1 MKGITESV
9 KKTVA
14 ARQSFKCANNQSDA
28 WASSP
33 TNYDCTLWQCRDG
46 TFDEA
51 GYEIDH
57 IAEVSISG
65 DNSVENLQALC
76 PMCHRV
82 KTKRFL
88 QQKKLEKAV
97 AKTADKTTGGAK
109 ATDKVGAKAK
119 TAKKAGTKTKT
130 AEKVGTKATEKV
142 GAKTKTAKKVGTKTK
157 TAKKEAA
164 ATKTTVPFMDM
175 CTTYNL
181 LAVTK
186 LLNSSINM
194 AAITYKD
201 GKFIIPDGKDRNGYP
216 LTGDILSPIPQFI
229 SHDARVL
236 NTYQLNPAK
245 LRHLI
250 QDYIAVPRLTWE
262 EDVGYVHCSIH
273 IGKGNHVSYD
283 GVDYVKLVDY
293 INAHSTTHLIQV

>member
-9 KKTVA
+9 KKTIA
-14 ARQSFKCANNQSDA
+14 ARQSFKCANNKSDP

-33 TNYDCTLWQCRDG
+33 TTYDCPLWQCRDG

-82 KTKRFL
+82 KTRRFL
-88 QQKKLEKAV
+88 QKKKSEKAV
-97 AKTADKTTGGAK
+97 AKTTDKSKGGAK
-109 ATDKVGAKAK
+109 TPDKAGAK
-119 TAKKAGTKTKT
+119 TSKKAGAKTTT
-130 AEKVGTKATEKV
+130 A
-142 GAKTKTAKKVGTKTK
+142 GAKTKTAGAKTK
-157 TAKKEAA
+157 TTKKAPAKTTRKEEAN
-164 ATKTTVPFMDM
+164 TKTTVPFMDM

-201 GKFIIPDGKDRNGYP
+201 GKFIIPDGKDRNGFP

-236 NTYQLNPAK
+236 KTYQLNPSK
-245 LRHLI
+245 LRNLI
-250 QDYIAVPRLTWE
+250 QDYIAVPQLTWE
-262 EDVGYVHCSIH
+262 EEVGYVHCSIH
-273 IGKGNHVSYD
+273 IGGDHHVSYD

>member
-9 KKTVA
+9 KKTIA

-97 AKTADKTTGGAK
+97 AKTTDKTTGGAK
-109 ATDKVGAKAK
+109 AK
-119 TAKKAGTKTKT
+119 TAKKVGAKTKT
-130 AEKVGTKATEKV
+130 AEKVGTKY
-142 GAKTKTAKKVGTKTK
+142 KTAKKDNV
-157 TAKKEAA
+157 
-164 ATKTTVPFMDM
+164 
-175 CTTYNL
+175 
-181 LAVTK
+181 
-186 LLNSSINM
+186 S
-194 AAITYKD
+194 
-201 GKFIIPDGKDRNGYP
+201 
-216 LTGDILSPIPQFI
+216 
-229 SHDARVL
+229 
-236 NTYQLNPAK
+236 
-245 LRHLI
+245 
-250 QDYIAVPRLTWE
+250 
-262 EDVGYVHCSIH
+262 
-273 IGKGNHVSYD
+273 IGKKIDLN
-283 GVDYVKLVDY
+283 
-293 INAHSTTHLIQV
+293 LI

>member
-9 KKTVA
+9 KKTIA

-88 QQKKLEKAV
+88 QQKKSEKAV
-97 AKTADKTTGGAK
+97 AKTTDKTTGGAK

-119 TAKKAGTKTKT
+119 TAKKVGAKTKT
-130 AEKVGTKATEKV
+130 AEKVGAKA
-142 GAKTKTAKKVGTKTK
+142 KTAKKAGDKAK
-157 TAKKEAA
+157 TAKKA
-164 ATKTTVPFMDM
+164 KTTVPFMDM

-186 LLNSSINM
+186 LLNSSINV

-236 NTYQLNPAK
+236 NTYQLNPSK
-245 LRHLI
+245 LRNLI

-262 EDVGYVHCSIH
+262 EEVGYVHCSFG
-273 IGKGNHVSYD
+273 IGGGNHVSYD
-283 GVDYVKLVDY
+283 GVDYVKLVNY